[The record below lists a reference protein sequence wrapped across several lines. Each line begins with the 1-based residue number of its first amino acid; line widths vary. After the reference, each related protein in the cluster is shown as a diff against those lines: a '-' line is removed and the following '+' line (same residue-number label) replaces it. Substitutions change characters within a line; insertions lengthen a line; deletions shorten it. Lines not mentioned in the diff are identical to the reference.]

1 MGFWSAV
8 GDLIEGAVKESR
20 APEAIDN
27 FDGSNKM
34 YGAKQTRYL
43 YQDNDL
49 KKAYDFEEY
58 VCNKY
63 PDKEFCNEDYGL
75 ALNIRFF
82 YHGYQT
88 QQLGLIPYMKMTV
101 DESDTLEYYCESIA
115 GIVVAAY
122 LCDIFAVANY
132 QMLHFVYDYN
142 MDCEQMSKLVERFD
156 GASERDQR
164 KIERKI
170 NALQKKY
177 HERLGDIAY
186 YVQSII
192 DISDVDHIVSNINEH
207 AGKYAGYMD
216 EIYTHVLDNAI
227 RIHNATYLQNMYPTE
242 AQKQSFRGQIQ
253 KEMINKMRSGLSN
266 LNSYNKHAAT
276 CLNMCSKMYELQAA
290 NSEDNF
296 WSKGALS
303 LALGFISGPMGIGY
317 AMKEG
322 YKAHNREEEYER
334 IGEMLNEELEKLVD
348 EYSRL
353 TMDLCTSAEALIASL
368 TNHVSKKYLYAALNS
383 IFKKL
388 QAQGVQLRP
397 VYEYFK

>member
-1 MGFWSAV
+1 MENVF
-8 GDLIEGAVKESR
+8 D
-20 APEAIDN
+20 
-27 FDGSNKM
+27 FDGSIQM
-34 YGAKQTRYL
+34 YSALQSKYL
-43 YQDNDL
+43 YSDNDL
-49 KKAYDFEEY
+49 KKALDFDEY
-58 VCNKY
+58 VGSKY
-63 PDKEFCNEDYGL
+63 PDKEFQNEEFPL
-75 ALNIRFF
+75 ALNMNTF
-82 YHGYQT
+82 YNGYQV
-88 QQLGLIPYMKMTV
+88 QQLGFVPYMRTLV
-101 DESDTLEYYCESIA
+101 DEEDTLNSICECA
-115 GIVVAAY
+115 AVYIVSAY
-122 LCDIFAVANY
+122 LCDIFGVTNY
-132 QMLHFVYDYN
+132 QMMHFAYDYN
-142 MDCEQMSKLVERFD
+142 TDNKLLAKLTEKYYA
-156 GASERDQR
+156 ASERNKWRFEARIDAVQR
-164 KIERKI
+164 RH
-170 NALQKKY
+170 N
-177 HERLGDIAY
+177 HRLGDYAY

-192 DISDVDHIVSNINEH
+192 DISDVDHIVNNINEN
-207 AGKYAGYMD
+207 ASKYAGYMD
-216 EIYTHVLDNAI
+216 ELYTHVLDNAI
-227 RIHNATYLQNMYPTE
+227 RMHNATYLQNMYPTE
-242 AQKQSFRGQIQ
+242 AQKQSFRIQIQ

-334 IGEMLNEELEKLVD
+334 IGEMLNEELQKLVD

-353 TMDLCTSAEALIASL
+353 TMDLCTSADALIVSL